1 MTDEESVTNVSHV
14 DTVPARLAPA
24 ETLRRLR
31 YVERVWSSLWF
42 VPAVCAVGAF
52 VLARLVLAID
62 RDLDVIGGL
71 GWITG
76 DHVEAASELAKTVSV
91 AMLTFMGVVFT
102 TTLVAIQLAGG
113 QYSPRVVRV
122 FVRSRLT
129 QLTLGCFLAT
139 FVFSLHATV
148 ALNDRQQVPSLTVLL
163 VVGSLAATLVAFLA
177 FLHGMTRMLRVQ
189 YLLAMIT
196 SAGRVS
202 VEDSFPLAAEYAP
215 APRPAASAV
224 DVLRTERRTGVVQ
237 AVDRSALVAL
247 AARHDAWIEMLV
259 ESGEYLGTGT
269 PVARVHT
276 TGAHTLT
283 GDDVAAH
290 FLLGNE
296 RTLVHDP
303 AFVFRQLVDIAV
315 RALSPAVNDP
325 TTAVQSIDRINDL
338 LGDVCRRPDPSGW
351 YFDRD
356 GVVRLQLR
364 EEQAARLLQLGY
376 TEIIRFGAESP
387 QVVRRLRAAFDVL
400 DGLVRD
406 DLLPVVARLR
416 VMLEASVAEAMP
428 AAFLDVSAV
437 PDRQGLG

>member
-1 MTDEESVTNVSHV
+1 MPPMTTQPITNV
-14 DTVPARLAPA
+14 DTVPARLPPD
-24 ETLRRLR
+24 EPLRRLW

-42 VPAVCAVGAF
+42 VPAVCTVGAAI
-52 VLARLVLAID
+52 VARLVLAID
-62 RDLDVIGGL
+62 REIDSLSGL
-71 GWITG
+71 GWVTG
-76 DHVEAASELAKTVSV
+76 DHVDAASEMAKTASV

-129 QLTLGCFLAT
+129 QMTLGCFLAT
-139 FVFSLHATV
+139 FVLSMHATV
-148 ALNDRQQVPSLTVLL
+148 ALNDREQVPSLTVILT
-163 VVGSLAATLVAFLA
+163 VLALAVTLAAFLA

-189 YLLAMIT
+189 YLLTMIT
-196 SAGRVS
+196 TSGRAS
-202 VEDSFPLAAEYAP
+202 VEDSFPIAAVYAP
-215 APRPAASAV
+215 APRPAAV
-224 DVLRTERRTGVVQ
+224 DNEVLRITRRTGVVQ

-247 AARHDAWIEMLV
+247 AARHGGWIEVLV
-259 ESGEYLGTGT
+259 ESGEYLGNGT

-276 TGAHTLT
+276 ATDHSLT
-283 GDDVAAH
+283 GDDIAAH

-303 AFVFRQLVDIAV
+303 AFVFRQLVDIAI

-325 TTAVQSIDRINDL
+325 TTAVQSIDRITDL

-356 GVVRLQLR
+356 GVVRLRLR

-376 TEIIRFGAESP
+376 TEIIRFGCDSP
-387 QVVRRLRAAFDVL
+387 QVVRRLGAAFDVL
-400 DGLVRD
+400 DGLVRE
-406 DLLPVVARLR
+406 DLLPAVARLR
-416 VMLEASVAEAMP
+416 TMLHDAVADSMP
-428 AAFLDVSAV
+428 PPFREVSAV